1 MPDVAGLLSMPEG
14 KTLEFKR
21 DLSSLQPIL
30 KTLVAFANT
39 AGGTLI
45 IGKDD
50 LGNIVGI
57 QDIFNAEEKLA
68 NAIADS
74 IYPPLM
80 PEIETISVEGK
91 SLLVVC
97 VSHWWGPFYLKAKGP
112 IEGVF
117 VRLGSTNRAAGQELL
132 EELKRFRTKTP
143 FDLMPCPDVDASGLD
158 KDKIKK
164 TFTKI
169 DKELDDKKLLSLGIL
184 VPYGKK
190 MVCSNAGV
198 LLFGKD
204 SVRKK
209 HFPNSEVRCARFLGT
224 DKVEFLDQH
233 EVKGTLLDVMQEVS
247 TFIRRNTRMSAKIE
261 TMQREDIPEYS
272 PILVREILTNAL
284 VHADYSIS
292 GMNPR
297 ISIFSDRMEIESPGM
312 LPFGYTLDD
321 FIAGISH
328 VRNKVI
334 ARVFRE
340 LRMMEEWG
348 TGYKRISQV
357 CQEGRYPLPRWE
369 EMGTSVRVT
378 LYPCAIEKIFSKK
391 NEDNILSLRQEEI
404 LSLLRKKPKITAKE
418 IHDRLKE
425 DISERAL
432 RGDLLKLKNL
442 ELVKTMGKGPN
453 TYWMLRN
460 DVGSGR

>member
-1 MPDVAGLLSMPEG
+1 MPDISKLLSMPEG

-39 AGGTLI
+39 AGGVLV

-50 LGNIVGI
+50 LGNVLGVH
-57 QDIFNAEEKLA
+57 DIFNAEEKLA

-74 IYPPLM
+74 IYPSLM
-80 PEIETISVEGK
+80 PEIETVSVDGK

-112 IEGVF
+112 MEGVF

-132 EELKRFRTKTP
+132 EELKRFRSKTP
-143 FDLMPCPDVDASGLD
+143 FDLMPCPDVDSSELD
-158 KDKIKK
+158 MDKIRKA
-164 TFTKI
+164 FTEI
-169 DKELDDKKLLSLGIL
+169 GKEINESKLAGLGVL

-204 SVRKK
+204 SLRKK
-209 HFPNSEVRCARFLGT
+209 YFPNAQIRCARFLGSE
-224 DKVEFLDQH
+224 KVEFLDQYDVEGTILDAVH
-233 EVKGTLLDVMQEVS
+233 EIPK
-247 TFIRRNTRMSAKIE
+247 FIRRNTRVSAKINKI
-261 TMQREDIPEYS
+261 QREDIPEYS

-321 FIAGISH
+321 FIAGVSH

-334 ARVFRE
+334 ARIFRE
-340 LRMMEEWG
+340 LRLMEEWG
-348 TGYKRISQV
+348 TGYKRISKV
-357 CQEGRYPLPRWE
+357 CNEGRYPLPLWE
-369 EMGTSVRVT
+369 EVGTTIKVT
-378 LYPCAIEKIFSKK
+378 LYPCILQETQHKIAKDSS
-391 NEDNILSLRQEEI
+391 SLRQEEI
-404 LSLLRKKPKITAKE
+404 LKLFQKQSQLTAKE
-418 IHDRLKE
+418 IHDQLKRE
-425 DISERAL
+425 ISERQL
-432 RGDLLKLKNL
+432 RADLLQLKKIG
-442 ELVKTMGKGPN
+442 LVSTVGKGRN
-453 TYWMLRN
+453 TYWILKP
-460 DVGSGR
+460 